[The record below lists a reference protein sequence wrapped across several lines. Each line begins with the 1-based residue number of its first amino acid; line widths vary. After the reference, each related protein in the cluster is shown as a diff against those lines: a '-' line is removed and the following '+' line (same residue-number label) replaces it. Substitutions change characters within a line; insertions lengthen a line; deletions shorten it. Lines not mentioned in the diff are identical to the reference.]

1 MPKAPDTQTPVTRL
15 PRLPRP
21 TRAIRLVRQSSLIA
35 AAVVTLAVTTGAGL
49 GPESSQ
55 LELIMY
61 SLGSAFAVIM
71 VIKII
76 FELRVYLVQT
86 AVVLASFG
94 LLYLLTSVVI
104 NAVSGN

>member
-1 MPKAPDTQTPVTRL
+1 MPKAPDTQTLVTRL
-15 PRLPRP
+15 PRLPRQA
-21 TRAIRLVRQSSLIA
+21 RAIRLVRQSSLIA

-61 SLGSAFAVIM
+61 SLGSALGIIM
-71 VIKII
+71 AIKII
-76 FELRVYLVQT
+76 FELRVYIVQT
-86 AVVLASFG
+86 IVVLASFG

>member
-15 PRLPRP
+15 PRLPRQTRLIRP
-21 TRAIRLVRQSSLIA
+21 TSLIT
-35 AAVVTLAVTTGAGL
+35 AAVVALAVTTGAGL

-55 LELIMY
+55 IELIMY
-61 SLGSAFAVIM
+61 SLGSALAVIM